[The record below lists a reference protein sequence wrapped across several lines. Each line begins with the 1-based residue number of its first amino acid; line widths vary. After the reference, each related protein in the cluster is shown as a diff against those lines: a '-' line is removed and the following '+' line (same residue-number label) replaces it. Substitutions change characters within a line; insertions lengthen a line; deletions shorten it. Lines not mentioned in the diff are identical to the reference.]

1 MRDGAVVSAR
11 RLRLGGLEITIVVDE
26 RYKAHLRQTPPYRYV
41 FGPAARLLR
50 GSRRA
55 TPEPA
60 PAPLRLSTRPF
71 NDPRGKLDIASLTGE
86 ARAVAERAN
95 AIDWYHVIDLPHG
108 VSTPGRADHR
118 RQIDLYGLPDDM
130 RGMRALDVAT
140 FDGFWAFEM
149 ERRGAEVVAIDI
161 GRWSQADI
169 PQRLLEKMTP
179 EDDAPT
185 GDGFRLASELLG
197 SRVRRLERSVY
208 DLAPDDLGTFDV
220 VFMSDLLLHLRDPQR
235 ALERL
240 FPLTR
245 KDGVA
250 IIAETINPDLDRL
263 SDMPMSQFVAFS
275 TFIWSVPS
283 AATLKLMVKVAGFES
298 EEISRFV
305 LDYNHPFPVNK
316 LVLKAHRW
324 DRADACEPVRDG
336 VDTAIPVGATA
347 EARRI

>member
-1 MRDGAVVSAR
+1 MREAAVRSK
-11 RLRLGGLEITIVVDE
+11 RLRVGGVEFAVGLDD
-26 RYKAHLRQTPPYRYV
+26 RYANRIRRTLPYRYV
-41 FGPAARLLR
+41 VAPAMRMMR
-50 GSRRA
+50 GA
-55 TPEPA
+55 TAPAPADAA
-60 PAPLRLSTRPF
+60 PAPLRLSTRPL
-71 NDPRGKLDIASLTGE
+71 DGPKGKLDLSLLNGE
-86 ARAVAERAN
+86 ARSIGERVN
-95 AIDWYHVIDLPHG
+95 EIDWYHVIDLPCG

-118 RQIDLYGLPDDM
+118 DQLDLYGLPADM

-185 GDGFRLASELLG
+185 GDGFRLARELLG
-197 SRVRRLERSVY
+197 AHVERRESSVY
-208 DLAPDDLGTFDV
+208 DLSADDLGTFDV

-240 FPLTR
+240 YPLTK

-263 SDMPMSQFVAFS
+263 SDMPMTQFVAFS

-283 AATLKLMVKVAGFES
+283 ASTLKLMSKVAGFEP
-298 EEISRFV
+298 EEFSRFV
-305 LDYNHPFPVNK
+305 LNYDHPFPVNK
-316 LVLKAHRW
+316 LVLKAVPW
-324 DRADACEPVRDG
+324 DRLEPVRQGEAD
-336 VDTAIPVGATA
+336 VSPVVAV
-347 EARRI
+347 R